1 MIVYRN
7 PERDTCSRCDS
18 LGGKF
23 KSVRNLGKLR
33 VTFSVI
39 LKMACKKFQTAAIFK
54 NHSEFCYFLN
64 KNLLKKII
72 LNSFFFPSN
81 SFSGKYLVKQ
91 NVIQLRKKNNFCF
104 LCVLYL
110 GIHIHIISEKVTL
123 HFTLIFYYYYSDLS

>member
-1 MIVYRN
+1 M
-7 PERDTCSRCDS
+7 
-18 LGGKF
+18 GGKF

-39 LKMACKKFQTAAIFK
+39 LKMACKKFQTAAMYVSFNFFFCWNIFK